1 MEQPPKLLTVEEAN
15 RLLEQAMPLVQQLQ
29 RLHVSILQTNQQLDD
44 DVQKLSVG
52 NGYPIQE
59 LRERIEKLTAAQMK
73 LLEEFQAA
81 LQQLE
86 TLGCVLKDVST
97 GLIDFYSLRDGEV
110 VCLCW
115 RVGEERIGFWHRLE
129 DGFAGR
135 QPLL

>member
-1 MEQPPKLLTVEEAN
+1 MEQPPTLLTVEEAN

-97 GLIDFYSLRDGEV
+97 GLIDFYSLREGEV

-135 QPLL
+135 QPV

>member
-15 RLLEQAMPLVQQLQ
+15 QLLEHAMPLVQRLQ

-44 DVQKLSVG
+44 HVQKLSVG
-52 NGYPIQE
+52 NGYPIEE
-59 LRERIEKLTAAQMK
+59 LRGRIEELTATQMK

-115 RVGEERIGFWHRLE
+115 RVGEARIGFWHRME

-135 QPLL
+135 QPV

>member
-15 RLLEQAMPLVQQLQ
+15 RLLEQAMPLVQRLQ

-135 QPLL
+135 QPV

>member
-1 MEQPPKLLTVEEAN
+1 MEQPPRLLTVEEAN
-15 RLLEQAMPLVQQLQ
+15 QLLEQAMPLVQQLQ
-29 RLHVSILQTNQQLDD
+29 RLHASILHTNQQLDD

-97 GLIDFYSLRDGEV
+97 GLIDFYSLREGEV

-135 QPLL
+135 QPV

>member
-1 MEQPPKLLTVEEAN
+1 MEQPPTLLTVEEAN
-15 RLLEQAMPLVQQLQ
+15 RLLEQAMPLVQRLQ

-52 NGYPIQE
+52 NGYPIQK
-59 LRERIEKLTAAQMK
+59 LRERIEELTAAQMK

-135 QPLL
+135 QPV

>member
-1 MEQPPKLLTVEEAN
+1 MEQPPTLLTVEEAN

-97 GLIDFYSLRDGEV
+97 GLIDFYSLREGEV

-115 RVGEERIGFWHRLE
+115 RVGEKRIGFWHRLE

-135 QPLL
+135 QPV

>member
-1 MEQPPKLLTVEEAN
+1 MEQPPTLLTVEEAN

-115 RVGEERIGFWHRLE
+115 RVGEKRIGFWHRLE

-135 QPLL
+135 QPV

>member
-81 LQQLE
+81 LGQLE
-86 TLGCVLKDVST
+86 ALGCVLKDVST

-115 RVGEERIGFWHRLE
+115 RVGEKRIGFWHRLE

-135 QPLL
+135 QPLP

>member
-1 MEQPPKLLTVEEAN
+1 MEQPPTLLTVEEAN

-135 QPLL
+135 QPV

>member
-1 MEQPPKLLTVEEAN
+1 MEQPPKLVTLEEAN
-15 RLLEQAMPLVQQLQ
+15 QLLGQAMPLVQRLQ

-52 NGYPIQE
+52 NGYPIEE
-59 LRERIEKLTAAQMK
+59 LRGRIEELTARQLK
-73 LLEEFQAA
+73 LLEEFQTV

-86 TLGCVLKDVST
+86 DLGCVLKDVSI
-97 GLIDFYSLRDGEV
+97 GLIDFYNLRDGEV

-115 RVGEERIGFWHRLE
+115 QVGEERIGFWHRLE

-135 QPLL
+135 QPV